1 MSKLRTLIVDDEPIA
16 RNVLR
21 EELATFPNIKVS
33 GEAANGSEALAAI
46 EAQRPE
52 LVFLDLQMPG
62 MDGFEVIRNL
72 DPSHAPHIV
81 ILTAYDQYALKAFE
95 SGAVDYLLKPVR
107 RERLEQTLERVSRL
121 EENASAR
128 KHQAEALR
136 QVADALQPKG
146 PARLAGKLGSEYHL
160 LDVNQV
166 LACQA
171 DHELVWLVG
180 RERKYLATQTLKQLE
195 DRLAGRNFVRVHR
208 NALVNLDHVTKMAPL
223 SSQRWLL
230 TLSSGQEFVVSK
242 RQAKVLEDLLR

>member
-1 MSKLRTLIVDDEPIA
+1 M
-16 RNVLR
+16 LR
-21 EELATFPNIKVS
+21 EELATFPNIELA

-46 EAQRPE
+46 EARHPD
-52 LVFLDLQMPG
+52 LVFLDLHMPG

-72 DPSHAPHIV
+72 DPVHAPHIV

-107 RERLEQTLERVSRL
+107 RERLEQALERVSRL
-121 EENASAR
+121 EENAAAR
-128 KHQAEALR
+128 KHRTEMLR

-146 PARLAGKLGSEYHL
+146 PARLAGKLGNEYHL
-160 LDVNQV
+160 LDVGQV

-171 DHELVWLVG
+171 DHELVWLIG
-180 RERKYLATQTLKQLE
+180 RDRKYLAMQTLRQLE
-195 DRLAGRNFVRVHR
+195 ERLAGSNFVRVHR
-208 NALVNLDHVTKMAPL
+208 NTLVNLDHVTKMAPL

-230 TLSSGQEFVVSK
+230 TLSNQQEFVVSK